1 METTGTNMGLTG
13 NGDVTSTVNRKV
25 DEATSSMHKVIDKAS
40 DAARPTVDKVAASAH
55 QVVDKLAGVATSAA
69 ETLDQ
74 RGGQLRDAQSRLSE
88 SCRTYVRENPMASLG
103 IAVLAGFVLS
113 KILSS
118 R

>member
-1 METTGTNMGLTG
+1 MGTTGNNDM
-13 NGDVTSTVNRKV
+13 TSKVNRKV
-25 DEATSSMHKVIDKAS
+25 DEATSGMHRVIDKAS
-40 DAARPTVDKVAASAH
+40 DAARPAVERVAAGAH
-55 QVVDKLAGVATSAA
+55 QVVDKIAGAATTAA

-74 RGGQLRDAQSRLSE
+74 RSGQLRDAQSRFSE
-88 SCRTYVRENPMASLG
+88 NCRTYVQENPLASLG